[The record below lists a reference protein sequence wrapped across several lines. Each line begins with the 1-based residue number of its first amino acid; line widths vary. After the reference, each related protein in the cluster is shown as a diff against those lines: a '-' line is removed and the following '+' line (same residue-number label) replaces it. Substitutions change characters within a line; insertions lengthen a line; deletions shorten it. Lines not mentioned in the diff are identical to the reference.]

1 MIARATDEQSDT
13 RPDPDG
19 PPAGEPRR
27 RPRVTVSTLRDYGI
41 VLSLGVLFV
50 TLALASDAFLTSTN
64 LLNILDQSASVGII
78 ACAGTLVIIAGG
90 FDLSVAAVFAL
101 SGAIAAA
108 VANELGPS
116 LGILAGV
123 MAGTAAGGLNGLLTT
138 VGRVNPFIATLATMI
153 MFRGAALVVTG
164 GLLIVVTDPAFS
176 GLGRNMIAGIRY
188 PVWIFIAFAV
198 VLSIVL
204 TRTRF
209 GRYVFAAGGNAEAA
223 RLSGIRVGLVR
234 WATFAISG
242 FAAGLAGVISTSRVA
257 TGQADAGTGME
268 LTAIAAV
275 VIGGTS
281 IMGGEGAIWRT
292 VLGVLLL
299 ALIGNGFN
307 LLGVEPMYQQIFQGA
322 IIATAALIDV
332 WVRRKGD

>member
-1 MIARATDEQSDT
+1 MTAPAAVEGIDAG
-13 RPDPDG
+13 PDRSLLPGDG
-19 PPAGEPRR
+19 RKPRR
-27 RPRVTVSTLRDYGI
+27 LALSTLRDYGI
-41 VLSLGVLFV
+41 VLSLGILFV
-50 TLALASDAFLTSTN
+50 VLALTSDAFLTTTN

-101 SGAIAAA
+101 SGVVAAA
-108 VANELGPS
+108 VANELGAPVG
-116 LGILAGV
+116 LAAGV
-123 MAGTAAGGLNGLLTT
+123 AAGTTAGAMNGALTT

-153 MFRGAALVVTG
+153 MFRGAALVLTG
-164 GLLIVVTDPAFS
+164 GLLILVSDPSFT
-176 GLGRNMIAGIRY
+176 GPGRETLVGIRY
-188 PVWIFIAFAV
+188 PVWIFVAFAV
-198 VLSIVL
+198 GSSIVL

-209 GRYVFAAGGNAEAA
+209 GRYVFACGGNAEAA
-223 RLSGIRVGLVR
+223 RLSGIRVGLIR
-234 WATFAISG
+234 GATFAISG
-242 FAAGLAGVISTSRVA
+242 FAAGLAGVISASRVS

-307 LLGVEPMYQQIFQGA
+307 LLGVEPTYQQMFQGA

-332 WVRRKGD
+332 WVRRRGE